1 MGRTLTPSQIR
12 VDDYT
17 EDPAAEPGRATTLW
31 HLERY
36 DLEQVRWAQS
46 RLARCGI
53 IREPS
58 HGDFRRLGVRP
69 VRCTEHKGNLVT
81 NAGWTRLMNLLTN
94 QGSTQAYDATHTRI
108 GVGDGTSAVAYGD
121 TDLSAAAGA
130 THRLFNL
137 VGGAGSLGTRTL
149 AWTATFAL
157 GDANFAAAWAEFGID
172 QGTAQGTTVTA
183 PLLNHALTTQG
194 IKPSTQVWTA
204 TATLTFS

>member
-1 MGRTLTPSQIR
+1 MSATLTRSQIR
-12 VDDYT
+12 VDAYT
-17 EDPAAEPGRATTLW
+17 EDPLAEDGHATTLW
-31 HLERY
+31 HFERY
-36 DLEQVRWAQS
+36 DAEQVAWGRK
-46 RLARCGI
+46 RLERCGI
-53 IREPS
+53 IREPV

-69 VRCTEHKGNLVT
+69 FNCTEHKGNLVT

-108 GVGDGTSAVAYGD
+108 GVGDGTTAVAYTD
-121 TDLSAAAGA
+121 TDLSAAAGS

-137 VGGAGSLGTRTL
+137 VTGAGSLGTRTL
-149 AWTATFAL
+149 AWTATFAT

-172 QGTAQGTTVTA
+172 QGTAQGNTVTA

-194 IKPSTQVWTA
+194 IKPSSQVWSA